1 MIRMVQTEIWKLK
14 RYRIIWSGVFLM
26 LLSVLLTIFSTTAMD
41 GTIWTF
47 PFFSEQVVKNN
58 VTTIFPMCITWQIG
72 RASCRERV

>member
-1 MIRMVQTEIWKLK
+1 
-14 RYRIIWSGVFLM
+14 M

-58 VTTIFPMCITWQIG
+58 VTTIFPMCIVLIAGYIIAREEKDNALKNIKIG
-72 RASCRERV
+72 RAHV